1 MRNISSK
8 DIHVVQALTNS
19 LYYYMFKHCINN
31 QLLELH
37 LFIVGF
43 SMVHAC
49 DIHVT

>member
-1 MRNISSK
+1 MRISRGSSSTY
-8 DIHVVQALTNS
+8 QLN
-19 LYYYMFKHCINN
+19 LLKHCINN

-49 DIHVT
+49 DIHVVP